1 MATKKSATTVK
12 KRTTTKKPAA
22 RAAKTTTKV
31 TTVRRAAAPVRTEG
45 VQQTTNAQSIF
56 NLSLLNLVIAEIVGT
71 FILTLVALATAQM
84 VVPLFVGLT
93 LVVLVLAIGTA
104 SGSHVNPAVT
114 FGLWAARKV
123 KSVLVPFYWLAQML
137 GAFLAVVVLNGI
149 AGKAPA
155 FAFDHFG
162 TFSWPIFWLELVGTA
177 VFLFGL
183 TAVVKRHRLSNTARA
198 IGIGLALFVAIV
210 VSGTLYGNI
219 RTVAVKNY
227 QDSAQK
233 NPTKEPEIPHEI
245 YVSGATLNPAVA
257 LAATETT
264 KAELQSSQAGGAS
277 EDKRYSRLGWEVI
290 LATLIGAALGSN
302 LALLISHRFEED

>member
-1 MATKKSATTVK
+1 MATKKSAATVK
-12 KRTTTKKPAA
+12 KRTTAKKPAT

-31 TTVRRAAAPVRTEG
+31 TTVRSAAAPVRATNVQRTER
-45 VQQTTNAQSIF
+45 TDSIL
-56 NLSLLNLVIAEIVGT
+56 NLSLLNLVVAEVVGT

-93 LVVLVLAIGTA
+93 LVVLVLVIGTA

-123 KSVLVPFYWLAQML
+123 KSALVPFYWLAQML
-137 GAFLAVVVLNGI
+137 GAFLAVVVLNGV

-183 TAVVKRHRLSNTARA
+183 TAVVKRQQLSNTARA
-198 IGIGLALFVAIV
+198 LGIGLSLFVAIV
-210 VSGTLYGNI
+210 VSGTLYNNI
-219 RTVAVKNY
+219 RTVAIKNY
-227 QDSAQK
+227 QDSMQH
-233 NPTKEPEIPHEI
+233 NPSKEPEIPHEI

-264 KAELQSSQAGGAS
+264 KAELQSSQTGGAT
-277 EDKRYSRLGWEVI
+277 EDKRYSRISWEVI
-290 LATLIGAALGSN
+290 LATLVGAALGSN
-302 LALLISHRFEED
+302 LALLVGHRFEED